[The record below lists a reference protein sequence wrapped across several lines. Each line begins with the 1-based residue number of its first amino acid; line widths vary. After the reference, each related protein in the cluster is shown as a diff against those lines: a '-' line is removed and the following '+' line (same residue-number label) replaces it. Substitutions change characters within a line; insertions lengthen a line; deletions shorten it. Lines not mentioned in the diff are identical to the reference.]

1 MINKYRLAT
10 LLLGLFFLF
19 SFYLFSRQVKHGFLK
34 QEDFN
39 FTVVLQN
46 HMPAR
51 FDSMWETI
59 ALPVTPTPSIFV
71 AGLITLLA
79 LVDVKKRRIRFRAL
93 LIPLLF
99 GLVILGEMYGKSV
112 VTHPSPPFFMIKH
125 PTTIF
130 PQFYVNAQYSYPSG
144 HTARAVFLGM
154 ALFSILAGP
163 FELWKKN
170 WKKTGILAGIILAYI
185 FAVAISRIYL
195 GQHWLSDVIGGGFL
209 GSGLGLLTL
218 ALNSHIIPKQ

>member
-1 MINKYRLAT
+1 MNKKIRLII
-10 LLLGLFFLF
+10 LGAAVFFLLC
-19 SFYLFSRQVKHGFLK
+19 FYVFSRQVKHGFLK

-46 HMPAR
+46 HVPQR
-51 FDSMWETI
+51 FDSVWEMI

-71 AGLITLLA
+71 AGIITLLA
-79 LVDVKKRRIRFRAL
+79 LVDFKKKKIRFRAL
-93 LIPLLF
+93 AIPLLF
-99 GLVILGEMYGKSV
+99 GLVVLGEMYGKSV

-154 ALFSILAGP
+154 ALFTILAGP
-163 FELWKKN
+163 YELWKKN
-170 WKKTGILAGIILAYI
+170 WWKTGIIAACVLAYI

-195 GQHWLSDVIGGGFL
+195 GEHWLSDVIGGGLL

-218 ALNSHIIPKQ
+218 ATISPIIDKQ